1 MIHSPSLWGLVP
13 LIVFIILIF
22 RKWNPIAAI
31 SGAIIVGAVMSG
43 ASLMDVAKVIGKN
56 GLTDFI
62 AYIGLVILAGGGLGK
77 IAEKT
82 GVARNIVYFIMNKVG
97 INTPNKAMISTMI
110 ASSLLAA
117 LLGTL
122 AGANAIVA
130 PVLIPVVAAAGL
142 SSSVVAIIFHGAA
155 AAGILI
161 GPFTPPVVTLMELT
175 GLTYPQVLLHAGL
188 PVAIIIWLCTFV
200 YSKMILKKSLIEHSY
215 PEEDLSGFNQKE
227 LEVELK
233 QKKITTQA
241 TVAFLVTLIASIVYG
256 IMIKGGSTYTIV
268 VILLTA
274 ILTGLAGR
282 MSPNQIADT
291 FVEGAKPLLWIFIQ
305 FVLFTP
311 FIYFTEKMG
320 GFEALKNLL
329 LPYVENGGQA
339 TMVILSTIVNIAGI
353 PGAAVAHSILMHKM
367 FIPTVM
373 DLHIPMSVWVLALLV
388 GSQMPFFLYP
398 TGDALGAMGLARSK
412 DLKNV
417 IIFGVFV
424 TIIVVL
430 FIVIRVLFL

>member
-1 MIHSPSLWGLVP
+1 MIQSPSLLGLVP
-13 LIVFIILIF
+13 LLLFIGLIF
-22 RKWNPIAAI
+22 IRWNPIAAI
-31 SGAIIVGAVMSG
+31 GTSIIVGALMSG
-43 ASLMDVAKVIGKN
+43 ASLMDVATVIGKN
-56 GLTDFI
+56 GMADFI

-82 GVARNIVYFIMNKVG
+82 GVARNIVRFIMNKVG

-142 SSSVVAIIFHGAA
+142 SSSVVAILFHGAA
-155 AAGILI
+155 AAGLLL
-161 GPFTPPVVTLMELT
+161 GPFTPPMVTLMELT

-188 PVAIIIWLCTFV
+188 PVAVIIWVVTFV
-200 YSKMILKKSLIEHSY
+200 YSKRILKKTLLLHPYSDDDISAFQH
-215 PEEDLSGFNQKE
+215 EEQPDAKTR
-227 LEVELK
+227 
-233 QKKITTQA
+233 KITTQA
-241 TVAFLVTLIASIVYG
+241 TVAFLITLLGSIAYG
-256 IMIKGGSTYTIV
+256 IAIKGGSTFTIV

-274 ILTGLAGR
+274 LITGLVGR
-282 MSPNQIADT
+282 LSPNQIADT

-305 FVLFTP
+305 FILFTP

-329 LPYVENGGQA
+329 LPYVEHGGQT
-339 TMVILSTIVNIAGI
+339 TMIILSTLVNITGI

-367 FIPTVM
+367 FLPTVT
-373 DLHIPMSVWVLALLV
+373 DLAIPMPVWVLALLV

-398 TGDALGAMGLARSK
+398 TGDALGSMGLARSK

-417 IIFGVFV
+417 IVFGVVV
-424 TIIVVL
+424 TAAVFLFIIV
-430 FIVIRVLFL
+430 RALFL

>member
-1 MIHSPSLWGLVP
+1 MMIQSPSLLGLVP
-13 LIVFIILIF
+13 LFLFIGLIF
-22 RKWNPIAAI
+22 IRWNPIAAI
-31 SGAIIVGAVMSG
+31 GTSIIVGALMSG
-43 ASLMDVAKVIGKN
+43 ASLMDVATVIGKN
-56 GLTDFI
+56 GMADFI

-82 GVARNIVYFIMNKVG
+82 GVARNIVRFIMNKVG

-130 PVLIPVVAAAGL
+130 PVLIPVVSAAGL
-142 SSSVVAIIFHGAA
+142 SSSVVAILFHGAA
-155 AAGILI
+155 AAGLLL
-161 GPFTPPVVTLMELT
+161 GPFTPPMVTLMELT

-188 PVAIIIWLCTFV
+188 PVAVILWVVTFV
-200 YSKMILKKSLIEHSY
+200 YSKRILKKTLLLHPYSDDDISVFQQ
-215 PEEDLSGFNQKE
+215 EEQPDA
-227 LEVELK
+227 K
-233 QKKITTQA
+233 QRTITTQA
-241 TVAFLVTLIASIVYG
+241 TVAFLITLLGSIAYG
-256 IMIKGGSTYTIV
+256 ITIKGGSTFTIV

-274 ILTGLAGR
+274 LITGLAGR
-282 MSPNQIADT
+282 LTPNQIADT

-305 FVLFTP
+305 FILFTP

-329 LPYVENGGQA
+329 LPYVEHGGQT
-339 TMVILSTIVNIAGI
+339 TMIILSTLVNITGI

-367 FIPTVM
+367 FLPTVT
-373 DLHIPMSVWVLALLV
+373 DLAIPMPVWVLALLA

-398 TGDALGAMGLARSK
+398 TGDALGSMGLARSK

-417 IIFGVFV
+417 IVFGVVVTVAVFLFV
-424 TIIVVL
+424 VV
-430 FIVIRVLFL
+430 RALFL

>member
-1 MIHSPSLWGLVP
+1 MIQSPSLLGLVP
-13 LIVFIILIF
+13 LLLFIGLIF
-22 RKWNPIAAI
+22 IRWNPIAAI
-31 SGAIIVGAVMSG
+31 GTSIIVGALMSG
-43 ASLMDVAKVIGKN
+43 ASLMDVATVIGKN
-56 GLTDFI
+56 GMADFI

-82 GVARNIVYFIMNKVG
+82 GVARNIVRFIMNKVG

-142 SSSVVAIIFHGAA
+142 SSSVVAILFHGAA
-155 AAGILI
+155 AAGLLL
-161 GPFTPPVVTLMELT
+161 GPFTPPMVTLMELT

-188 PVAIIIWLCTFV
+188 PVAVIIWVVTFF
-200 YSKMILKKSLIEHSY
+200 YSKRILKKTLLLHPYSDDDISAFQQ
-215 PEEDLSGFNQKE
+215 EEQPDARTR
-227 LEVELK
+227 
-233 QKKITTQA
+233 KITTQA
-241 TVAFLVTLIASIVYG
+241 TVAFLITLLGSIAYG
-256 IMIKGGSTYTIV
+256 IVIKGGSTFTIV

-274 ILTGLAGR
+274 LITGLAGR
-282 MSPNQIADT
+282 LTPNQIADT

-305 FVLFTP
+305 FILFTP

-329 LPYVENGGQA
+329 LPYVEHGGQT
-339 TMVILSTIVNIAGI
+339 TMIILSTLVNITGI

-367 FIPTVM
+367 FLPTVT
-373 DLHIPMSVWVLALLV
+373 DLAIPMPVWVLALLV

-398 TGDALGAMGLARSK
+398 TGDALGSMGLARSK

-417 IIFGVFV
+417 IVFGVVV
-424 TIIVVL
+424 TAAVFL
-430 FIVIRVLFL
+430 FIVVRALFL